1 MNENFHSFWFDPT
14 GKQIQFYCFSCRCSI
29 HLTIDRSNNIYVT
42 YYLGERKQDDLC
54 EAMVVDVE
62 HPGLIYL
69 AQAREAFVQWKS
81 SRNSGLTQETFAA
94 CIQSMG
100 AIPELA
106 LYLI

>member
-1 MNENFHSFWFDPT
+1 MD
-14 GKQIQFYCFSCRCSI
+14 
-29 HLTIDRSNNIYVT
+29 
-42 YYLGERKQDDLC
+42 
-54 EAMVVDVE
+54 DVE

-100 AIPELA
+100 ALPELA
-106 LYLI
+106 L